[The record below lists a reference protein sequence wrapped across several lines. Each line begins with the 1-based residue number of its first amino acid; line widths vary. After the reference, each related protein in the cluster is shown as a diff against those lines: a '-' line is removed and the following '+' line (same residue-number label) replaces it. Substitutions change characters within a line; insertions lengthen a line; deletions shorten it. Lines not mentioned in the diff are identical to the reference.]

1 MLKKL
6 FAAAGLAGLLAG
18 SLLTVV
24 QQLHVKPI
32 LLEAER
38 YEESA
43 VLASAGGDPA
53 SKPDHAHDEGWKPAN
68 GLERTLFTLGS
79 NVVLG
84 IGLALLLGA
93 LACMRGKII
102 TWRSG
107 LLWGVGGYAVFF
119 AAPSLGLPP
128 DVPGAEAATLAD
140 RQLWWLLAVFC
151 TGTALWLFAFV
162 PNFFLK
168 LLGILLLGLPHL
180 IGAPQPHVH
189 SSVAPAE
196 LAHAFIYACIYAN
209 AVFWLLLGGSLGF
222 FHQKLA

>member
-1 MLKKL
+1 VLKGL

-18 SLLTVV
+18 SLLTIV
-24 QQLHVKPI
+24 QQFHVNPI

-43 VLASAGGDPA
+43 ALASSAGHAD
-53 SKPDHAHDEGWKPAN
+53 SKADHQHEAWQPENGW
-68 GLERTLFTLGS
+68 ERVLFTLGS

-93 LACMRGKII
+93 LVCMRGKIM

-107 LLWGVGGYAVFF
+107 LLWGLAGYAVFF

-128 DVPGAEAATLAD
+128 DVPGTEAAKLAD
-140 RQLWWLLAVFC
+140 RQLWWLLTVFC
-151 TGTALWLFAFV
+151 TGTALWLFAFA

-168 LLGILLLGLPHL
+168 LLGVLLLGLPHL
-180 IGAPQPHVH
+180 IGAPQPQVH
-189 SSVAPAE
+189 SSAAPAE
-196 LAHAFIYACIYAN
+196 LAHAFIYACVFAN
-209 AVFWLLLGGSLGF
+209 AVFWILLGSLLGLF
-222 FHQKLA
+222 YQKFA